1 MIIESQDLTRF
12 FCFSRLL
19 PFSTSIAIGVPSS
32 TYVCSKNWITELSAL
47 RPKAT
52 KTFLLPFPS
61 QRHIFLRQEG
71 KITLYLNDRT
81 TGTVPF
87 TLVSQILVKTSRA
100 MTRRGVRCR
109 PVVSSAKRWAGPCGR
124 EMPLFLRFQKNRFSE
139 KVQGFKKMLTE
150 FKNSP

>member
-1 MIIESQDLTRF
+1 MLYDNRKSRSHSLFLLCI
-12 FCFSRLL
+12 RLL

-100 MTRRGVRCR
+100 MTRRHHLHFVAHR
-109 PVVSSAKRWAGPCGR
+109 SSFIEARA
-124 EMPLFLRFQKNRFSE
+124 LTDFQRS
-139 KVQGFKKMLTE
+139 L
-150 FKNSP
+150 